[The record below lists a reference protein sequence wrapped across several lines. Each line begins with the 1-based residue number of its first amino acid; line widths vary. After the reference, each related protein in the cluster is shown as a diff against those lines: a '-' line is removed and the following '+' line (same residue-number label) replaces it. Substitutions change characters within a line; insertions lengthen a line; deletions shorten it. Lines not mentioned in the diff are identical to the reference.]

1 MGVIYETLRA
11 TRPTSTQTLTHIFN
25 SCLINEKV
33 SDSWKDALI
42 HRIPK
47 RENIPDDPSTW
58 CDISLLSTIYKVF
71 MKCLLAC
78 TLLWLVD
85 TRILSRHQKAY
96 INRQGMNKH
105 VFCLK
110 TGIDF
115 QHESCKFYSVF
126 FEFRHAFGTLSH
138 QVMLL
143 ALEEIQLP

>member
-1 MGVIYETLRA
+1 
-11 TRPTSTQTLTHIFN
+11 
-25 SCLINEKV
+25 
-33 SDSWKDALI
+33 
-42 HRIPK
+42 
-47 RENIPDDPSTW
+47 
-58 CDISLLSTIYKVF
+58 

-78 TLLWLVD
+78 SLLWLVD

-110 TGIDF
+110 TGIVF

-126 FEFRHAFGTLSH
+126 FEFRDGFGTLSH

-143 ALEEIQLP
+143 ALEEIQLPQPFVNIVSSVFQGSFLQGSSSTNPLH